1 MQLYSLQ
8 PSKVTQ
14 MKTISLNDL
23 LDRLRS
29 PTPPALVEALPPRHF
44 VQGHLPGALNI
55 NVGEVKALAPELLPT
70 KTAGVVVYCAS
81 ASCTN
86 SDQVAVQLLALG
98 YTDVAV
104 FKVGKAEW
112 HAAGYSL
119 EEGAPSSPQET
130 ACSR

>member
-1 MQLYSLQ
+1 
-8 PSKVTQ
+8 

-29 PTPPALVEALPPRHF
+29 PTPPALIEALPPRHF
-44 VQGHLPGALNI
+44 MQGHLPGALNI

-70 KTAGVVVYCAS
+70 KAAGVVVYCAS

-104 FKVGKAEW
+104 FKGGQGRMARSRLCAGRACPII
-112 HAAGYSL
+112 AAGDGVL
-119 EEGAPSSPQET
+119 AIGRQ
-130 ACSR
+130 SRNQMF